1 MENLFGRLLR
11 TRMGKAGIKESE
23 LAEFLSYDATYI
35 SKWINGSK
43 LPSARNAQ
51 RICSQIAEF
60 FASRENDGKD
70 RNVLQRQIAS
80 ELFSAWKSDSSY
92 FSFQGYSNYQMSFTD
107 SRQTLVEL
115 TGAALQ
121 QAVNREGRTV
131 EMAATFDIFRLYGG
145 EFKRL
150 VQSLHDS
157 GVSNVRLKMALNTEH
172 MAEDY
177 SYVTNILN
185 TIGRLD
191 YIEMTIVCQKA
202 GQPRILLINDLLC
215 LQILW
220 NDGVNFAAAFSM
232 EPRVIESFS
241 QMCEQ
246 ILETAP
252 QLLEPAQPENLK
264 RTNAQLDS
272 YSDQRQWLFFNEPPA
287 MLFPDDIMDSMIRE
301 ADDEEY
307 ASYLMKLKNVFSKR
321 TRKSHIDL
329 VFFSSMLNQYLSDG
343 KVNVGNVSHQL
354 TGEQTRRHLAYLSRV
369 MTENPDFNVWL
380 IRDTVR
386 LNEELR
392 QMPSI
397 FLDSYAL
404 SIENSKITSNSNFHI
419 SMDSRMRDGFQHFFE
434 KILTM
439 PSCIRLTAEDLL
451 RDL

>member
-1 MENLFGRLLR
+1 MENLFGKLLR
-11 TRMGKAGIKESE
+11 TRMQKAGVKESE

-51 RICSQIAEF
+51 RICGQIAEF
-60 FASRENDGKD
+60 FALRQDDGESTSA
-70 RNVLQRQIAS
+70 VQSQILS
-80 ELFSAWKSDSSY
+80 ELLSAWNSDSSY

-107 SRQTLVEL
+107 SRQSFLEL

-121 QAVNREGRTV
+121 QAVSRNRKTV
-131 EMAATFDIFRLYGG
+131 RITATFNIFHLYGS

-150 VQSLHDS
+150 VQFLHDN
-157 GVSNVRLKMALNTEH
+157 GVRKVILKLALNAEH
-172 MAEDY
+172 MDEDH

-185 TIGRLD
+185 TIGHLD
-191 YIEMTIVCQKA
+191 YIEMTIVCEKVEE
-202 GQPRILLINDLLC
+202 PKILLINDLLC
-215 LQILW
+215 LQVLW
-220 NDGVNFAAAFSM
+220 NDSGNFAATFSM

-264 RTNAQLDS
+264 RTNVQLDS
-272 YSDQRQWLFFNEPPA
+272 YSDRRQWLFFNEPPA
-287 MLFPDDIMDSMIRE
+287 MLFPDDIMDSMIE
-301 ADDEEY
+301 AAEDEEY
-307 ASYLMKLKNVFSKR
+307 AAYLMKLKNVFSKR

-343 KVNVGNVSHQL
+343 KVSVGNVKHQL
-354 TGEQTRRHLAYLSRV
+354 TEEQTRRHLAYLSQV
-369 MTENPDFNVWL
+369 MAENPDFNIWL

-397 FLDSYAL
+397 FLDTYSLY
-404 SIENSKITSNSNFHI
+404 IENSKKQPNSNFHI
-419 SMDSRMRDGFQHFFE
+419 TMDTCMRNGFQQFFE
-434 KILTM
+434 RILSQPFCT
-439 PSCIRLTAEDLL
+439 RLASEDLL
-451 RDL
+451 RYL

>member
-1 MENLFGRLLR
+1 MENLFGKLLR
-11 TRMGKAGIKESE
+11 TRMQKAGVKESE

-51 RICSQIAEF
+51 RICGQIAEF
-60 FASRENDGKD
+60 FALRQDDGESTSA
-70 RNVLQRQIAS
+70 VQSQILS
-80 ELFSAWKSDSSY
+80 ELLSAWNSDSSY

-107 SRQTLVEL
+107 SRQSFLEL

-121 QAVNREGRTV
+121 QAVSRNRKTV
-131 EMAATFDIFRLYGG
+131 RITATFNIFHLYGS

-150 VQSLHDS
+150 VQFLHDN
-157 GVSNVRLKMALNTEH
+157 GVRKVILKLALNAEH
-172 MAEDY
+172 MDEDH

-185 TIGRLD
+185 TIGHLD
-191 YIEMTIVCQKA
+191 YIEMTIVCEKVEE
-202 GQPRILLINDLLC
+202 PKILLINDLLC
-215 LQILW
+215 LQVLW
-220 NDGVNFAAAFSM
+220 NDSGSFAATFSM

-264 RTNAQLDS
+264 RTNVQLDS
-272 YSDQRQWLFFNEPPA
+272 YSDRRQWLFFNEPPA
-287 MLFPDDIMDSMIRE
+287 KLFPDDIMDSMIE
-301 ADDEEY
+301 AAEDEEY
-307 ASYLMKLKNVFSKR
+307 AAYLMKLKNVFSKR

-343 KVNVGNVSHQL
+343 KVSVGNVKHQL
-354 TGEQTRRHLAYLSRV
+354 TEEQTRRHLAYLSQV
-369 MTENPDFNVWL
+369 MAENPDFNIWL

-397 FLDSYAL
+397 FLDTYSLY
-404 SIENSKITSNSNFHI
+404 IENSKKQPNSNFHI
-419 SMDSRMRDGFQHFFE
+419 TMDTCMRNGFQQFFE
-434 KILTM
+434 RILSQPFCT
-439 PSCIRLTAEDLL
+439 RLASEDLL
-451 RDL
+451 RYL